1 MALCG
6 PLMDAA
12 CNYMSATAFAL
23 VNLDDEVTR
32 ARRAIPICEDAYAAL
47 LEELGELANALIEH
61 KYRHAPAR
69 NVRAEALQV
78 ACVAVRIGSEGDVAY
93 GVAPAADVRQTTVR
107 LGHLACER
115 IEHLRAIAPGN
126 RYALVQLAHAVTK
139 IGEYL
144 VRSQERVWC
153 VTALESA
160 AVHVVAWALRIAIEG
175 DAAFPYA
182 APAEWRG

>member
-1 MALCG
+1 
-6 PLMDAA
+6 MDAA

-23 VNLDDEVTR
+23 VNLDDEITR

-78 ACVAVRIGSEGDVAY
+78 ACVAMRIGSEGDVAY
-93 GVAPAADVRQTTVR
+93 GLAPAADVRQATAR
-107 LGHLACER
+107 LGSLACER
-115 IEHLRAIAPGN
+115 VEQLRTFVPGN
-126 RYALVQLAHAVTK
+126 RYALAQLAHAV
-139 IGEYL
+139 ICLGGNL
-144 VRSQERVWC
+144 MRSQERAWRI
-153 VTALESA
+153 TALESA
-160 AVHVVAWALRIAIEG
+160 AAHVVAWALRVAIEG

-182 APAEWRG
+182 APVEWRG